1 MKIQYFDVDGT
12 MVADSWVDVCSF
24 NWNTNNTELMKI
36 ISQNLLNTMKRISTF
51 FRLHVHFERKRINT
65 GY

>member
-1 MKIQYFDVDGT
+1 MEYDWDKKSP
-12 MVADSWVDVCSF
+12 A
-24 NWNTNNTELMKI
+24 NTNNTELMKI